1 VQASVVAPF
10 KIDGVVSLN
19 ALVVLSLLLGLSGS
33 VRAVEPVPP
42 TSVVA
47 SETATEARGSL
58 PSDYRG
64 TPFDDAAYRMAQ
76 QAEANLPA
84 LPYRAFEEA
93 LVVWNGTNRVP
104 GTGWVMEGETNVT
117 SQLDEADASGK
128 RAVHF
133 HAATGNYRSIG
144 FGWQWA
150 TPQESG
156 VPLQPYAAVTFSL
169 KVTGPK
175 RMQELFFGLTADQP
189 EPISIRPFEPS
200 FADGNWH
207 RITIPLRSMK
217 WTPAPVPTVA
227 RGFVLRT
234 FVWNPSDFEVLVDHF
249 SFDRE
254 LATNAIQSSI
264 SPALT
269 TSTSGGQLIP
279 GRLECAFYDLGG
291 EGVAYHDTTPINI
304 LSAIL
309 NQQAIHQR
317 PHATAYHWNFRR
329 NEGVDVSFVKDFA
342 DLNHPNPADAPVN
355 QLYIGGTEDGEWC
368 NYTVNVQKAGTY
380 RIMAAYGN
388 IAGMKPLRLLVDGKP
403 AVECPCPVV
412 TGGMHKWTREEI
424 GLLTFSQPG
433 LHLLTLH
440 YERGYN
446 LGYFDFEEEK

>member
-1 VQASVVAPF
+1 MRALVFVPF
-10 KIDGVVSLN
+10 KIVGVASWN
-19 ALVVLSLLLGLSGS
+19 ALAVLSLLLGLSVF
-33 VRAVEPVPP
+33 VRAVEPVSPK
-42 TSVVA
+42 SGIA
-47 SETATEARGSL
+47 SGISAEAHNSL
-58 PSDYRG
+58 PPDYRG
-64 TPFDDAAYRMAQ
+64 TPFSDAAYRLSQ

-84 LPYRAFEEA
+84 LPYRSFEQA
-93 LVVWNGTNRVP
+93 QVVWNGTNLVA
-104 GTGWVMEGETNVT
+104 GAGWVMEGETNVT
-117 SQLDEADASGK
+117 VQLDEADANGK
-128 RAVHF
+128 RAIHF
-133 HAATGNYRSIG
+133 HATTGNYRSIG

-150 TPQESG
+150 TPQQPG
-156 VPLQPYAAVTFSL
+156 VQIQPYAAVSFSL

-175 RMQELFFGLTADQP
+175 RMQELFFGLTTDQP

-207 RITIPLRSMK
+207 RITIPIRAMK
-217 WTPAPVPTVA
+217 WTPAPFPTDA

-234 FVWNPSDFEVLVDHF
+234 FVWNPSDFEVSVDHIG
-249 SFDRE
+249 FDRE
-254 LATNAIQSSI
+254 VATNAVQSSI
-264 SPALT
+264 SPAPT
-269 TSTSGGQLIP
+269 SSTSHGQSIP

-329 NEGVDVSFVKDFA
+329 DEGVDVSFVKDFA
-342 DLNHPNPADAPVN
+342 DLNHPNPTDAPVN

-368 NYTVNVQKAGTY
+368 NYTVNVRKVGTY

-388 IAGMKPLRLLVDGKP
+388 IAGMKPLRFLVDGKP
-403 AVECPCPVV
+403 AAECPCPVV

-424 GLLTFSQPG
+424 GRLTFSQAG